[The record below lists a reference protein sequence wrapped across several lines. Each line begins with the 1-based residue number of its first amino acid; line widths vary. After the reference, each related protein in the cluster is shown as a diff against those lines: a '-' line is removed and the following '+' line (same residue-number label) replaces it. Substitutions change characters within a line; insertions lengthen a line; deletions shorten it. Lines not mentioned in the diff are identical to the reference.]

1 MLPEVEGAEGL
12 RAELQRLRQEIA
24 QKDEWNRKARATG
37 KMLQEQLAIQTAQL
51 QRLERV
57 AGEGQPA
64 NEERADP
71 RRPAA
76 S

>member
-51 QRLERV
+51 QRLER
-57 AGEGQPA
+57 GERQPA